1 MMSLA
6 LQTIRTGALRLA
18 IGLTLLFVVA
28 VAAPLG
34 CGTEFP
40 NALVNVAGDEVH
52 IERLSEIANDPD
64 LSDSEKRQF
73 LEDLGIQDEDVQDFI
88 LLNL

>member
-1 MMSLA
+1 MMSLS
-6 LQTIRTGALRLA
+6 LQTIRAGALRLA
-18 IGLTLLFVVA
+18 IVLTLLLVVPVA
-28 VAAPLG
+28 VPFG

-40 NALVNVAGDEVH
+40 NALVDVAGDEVH

-64 LSDSEKRQF
+64 LSDIQKRQF